1 MTLFTMQ
8 EAAFRKVIQA
18 TMIRDRQHGP
28 VIEIN
33 RIQVHTAPRHFI
45 NVVMELEWVIS
56 SRQDIGAQQIF

>member
-1 MTLFTMQ
+1 MTLFTIQ

-33 RIQVHTAPRHFI
+33 RIQVHSTPRHFI
-45 NVVMELEWVIS
+45 NTVIELERVIPDS
-56 SRQDIGAQQIF
+56 S